1 MKLTNYMRD
10 AFIRSVMQDVPHPDY
25 GKMHDEAQEA
35 VVKAMNPKVRA
46 VYKDDPKAL
55 KATYTNFG
63 RETRTLY
70 YGSVDHSKV
79 LAPVYEKR
87 DARYDAEKKLKA
99 VVYGCSTVKQLRD
112 AFPEFGK
119 YLPSDN
125 KPVTANLPAVSG
137 VVAQLVS
144 LGMKLEEKCNE
155 T

>member
-25 GKMHDEAQEA
+25 KALCDEAQGA
-35 VVKAMNPKVRA
+35 LVKAMSPKVRA
-46 VYKDDPKAL
+46 VYEEDPKAL
-55 KATYTNFG
+55 KATYANFG
-63 RETRTLY
+63 RECHTLY
-70 YGSVDHSKV
+70 HGGVDYSKV
-79 LAPVYEKR
+79 LAPIYEKAS
-87 DARYDAEKKLKA
+87 ARHEAEKKLKA

-144 LGMKLEEKCNE
+144 LGMKLEEKPQ
-155 T
+155 

>member
-25 GKMHDEAQEA
+25 KAMCDEAQEA
-35 VVKAMNPKVRA
+35 LVKAMSPKVRA
-46 VYKDDPKAL
+46 AYRENPKAL
-55 KATYTNFG
+55 ATTYTNVG
-63 RETRTLY
+63 RECRTLY
-70 YGSVDHSKV
+70 HGGVDYNEV
-79 LAPVYEKR
+79 LAPFYEKAS
-87 DARYDAEKKLKA
+87 ARYEAEKKLKS

-119 YLPSDN
+119 HLPSDN

-144 LGMKLEEKCNE
+144 LGMKLEEK
-155 T
+155 TQ

>member
-10 AFIRSVMQDVPHPDY
+10 AFIRSVMQDVPQPDY
-25 GKMHDEAQEA
+25 SKLHDEAQEA
-35 VVKAMNPKVRA
+35 IVKAMSPKVRA
-46 VYKDDPKAL
+46 VYKEYPDAL

-63 RETRTLY
+63 RESRTLY

-79 LAPVYEKR
+79 LAPIYDKAS
-87 DARYDAEKKLKA
+87 ARYEAENKLKS

-119 YLPSDN
+119 HLPSDN

-144 LGMKLEEKCNE
+144 LGMKLEEK
-155 T
+155 TQ

>member
-25 GKMHDEAQEA
+25 SKLYDEAQEA
-35 VVKAMNPKVRA
+35 LVKAMSPKVRA
-46 VYKDDPKAL
+46 VYKEDPKAL

-63 RETRTLY
+63 RESRPLY
-70 YGSVDHSKV
+70 YGGVDYSKV
-79 LAPVYEKR
+79 LAPIYDKVS
-87 DARYDAEKKLKA
+87 ARNEAEKKLKS

-119 YLPSDN
+119 HLPSDN
-125 KPVTANLPAVSG
+125 KPATANLPAVSG

-144 LGMKLEEKCNE
+144 LGMKLEEKSQ
-155 T
+155 

>member
-25 GKMHDEAQEA
+25 SKLHDEAQEA
-35 VVKAMNPKVRA
+35 LVKAMSPKVRA
-46 VYKDDPKAL
+46 AYKEDPKAL

-63 RETRTLY
+63 RESRTLY

-79 LAPVYEKR
+79 LAPIYDKAY
-87 DARYDAEKKLKA
+87 ARNEAEKKLKS

-119 YLPSDN
+119 HLPSDN

-144 LGMKLEEKCNE
+144 LGMKLEEKPQ
-155 T
+155 

>member
-25 GKMHDEAQEA
+25 NKMFDDAQEA
-35 VVKAMNPKVRA
+35 LVKAMSPKVRA
-46 VYKDDPKAL
+46 VYKESPDAL
-55 KATYTNFG
+55 KTAYASFG
-63 RETRTLY
+63 RENRKLY
-70 YGSVDHSKV
+70 CGGVDYSKV
-79 LAPVYEKR
+79 LAPIYEKR
-87 DARYDAEKKLKA
+87 DARYEAEKKLRS

-119 YLPSDN
+119 HLPSDN

-144 LGMKLEEKCNE
+144 LGMKLEEKKQ
-155 T
+155 

>member
-25 GKMHDEAQEA
+25 KAMCDEAQEA
-35 VVKAMNPKVRA
+35 LVKAMSPKVRA
-46 VYKDDPKAL
+46 AYRENPKAL
-55 KATYTNFG
+55 ATTYTNFG
-63 RETRTLY
+63 RECRTFY
-70 YGSVDHSKV
+70 HGGVDYNEV
-79 LAPVYEKR
+79 LAPFYEKAS
-87 DARYDAEKKLKA
+87 ARYEAEKKLKS

-119 YLPSDN
+119 HLPSDN

-144 LGMKLEEKCNE
+144 LGMKLEEK
-155 T
+155 TQ

>member
-25 GKMHDEAQEA
+25 SKLHDEAQEA
-35 VVKAMNPKVRA
+35 LVKAMSPKVRA
-46 VYKDDPKAL
+46 AYKEDPKAL

-63 RETRTLY
+63 RESRTLY

-79 LAPVYEKR
+79 LAPIYDKAY
-87 DARYDAEKKLKA
+87 ARNEAEKKLKS

-119 YLPSDN
+119 HLPSDN

-144 LGMKLEEKCNE
+144 LGLKLEARPP
-155 T
+155 

>member
-25 GKMHDEAQEA
+25 SKLHDEAQEA
-35 VVKAMNPKVRA
+35 LVKAMSPKVRA
-46 VYKDDPKAL
+46 AYKEDPKAL

-63 RETRTLY
+63 RESRTLY

-79 LAPVYEKR
+79 LAPIYDKAY
-87 DARYDAEKKLKA
+87 ARNEAEKKLKS

-119 YLPSDN
+119 HLPSDN

-137 VVAQLVS
+137 VVAQVVS
-144 LGMKLEEKCNE
+144 LGMKLEEKPQ
-155 T
+155 